1 MILVILGIA
10 ILGIIGGILI
20 ACYANEDE
28 IGFGISG
35 ISLVVLVIALIAT
48 IWLGVD
54 VSRLGVIDD
63 KIEMYQEENTKIE
76 EQISAA
82 VESYQKYETD
92 VFTEVKGESAISL
105 VALYPELKADT
116 LVQKQIEVYLA
127 NNTKIKELKEEQING
142 DVIRWWLYFGGSDNE

>member
-1 MILVILGIA
+1 MILVILGIS
-10 ILGIIGGILI
+10 ILLVVGGLLI
-20 ACYANEDE
+20 VGCLDEDE
-28 IGFGISG
+28 IGFGMSG
-35 ISLVVLVIALIAT
+35 IGAFIFVIALIAT
-48 IWLGVD
+48 IWLGAD
-54 VSRLGVIDD
+54 VSKLGVIDD

-105 VALYPELKADT
+105 VSLYPELKSDA

-142 DVIRWWLYFGGSDNE
+142 DVIRWWLYFGGK